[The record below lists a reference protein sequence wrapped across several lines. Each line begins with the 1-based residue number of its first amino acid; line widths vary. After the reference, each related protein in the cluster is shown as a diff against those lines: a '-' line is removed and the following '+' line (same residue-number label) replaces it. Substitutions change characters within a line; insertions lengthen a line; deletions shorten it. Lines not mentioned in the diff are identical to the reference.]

1 MEAKREWVRQLRHEA
16 ALMSAQADFHL
27 RCDLAGYHS
36 HHHRLLA
43 RLAQGLPLSHSD
55 GLALVEKS
63 KVRPPFLVV
72 VVAASRRRWGG
83 IIYPL
88 F

>member
-36 HHHRLLA
+36 HYHGLLA
-43 RLAQGLPLSHSD
+43 RLAQGLPLSHGD
-55 GLALVEKS
+55 GVNLVEQF
-63 KVRPPFLVV
+63 KVRSPPFLFVV
-72 VVAASRRRWGG
+72 ITTSQPRDW
-83 IIYPL
+83 
-88 F
+88 